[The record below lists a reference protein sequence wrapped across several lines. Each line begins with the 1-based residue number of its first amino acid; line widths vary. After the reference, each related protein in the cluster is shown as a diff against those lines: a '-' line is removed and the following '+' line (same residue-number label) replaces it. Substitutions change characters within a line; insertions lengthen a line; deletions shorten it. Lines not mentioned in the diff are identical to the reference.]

1 MEHTNATDTEVTSCR
16 NSVQGRTLIVD
27 DEGYV
32 CSRSNVAK
40 SGCCII
46 NYNNGQEFQQY
57 SCHSCND
64 ETGCCATYEYC
75 VSCCLNPNK
84 VKWHWLCI
92 IKKNFNKIIIFHHY
106 RDMTWK

>member
-1 MEHTNATDTEVTSCR
+1 MTDTAAIKCR

-40 SGCCII
+40 SGCCAV
-46 NYNNGQEFQQY
+46 GSDAPEHQQY
-57 SCHSCND
+57 SCYSCNE
-64 ETGCCATYEYC
+64 ETRCCATYEYC

-84 VKWHWLCI
+84 V
-92 IKKNFNKIIIFHHY
+92 
-106 RDMTWK
+106 R